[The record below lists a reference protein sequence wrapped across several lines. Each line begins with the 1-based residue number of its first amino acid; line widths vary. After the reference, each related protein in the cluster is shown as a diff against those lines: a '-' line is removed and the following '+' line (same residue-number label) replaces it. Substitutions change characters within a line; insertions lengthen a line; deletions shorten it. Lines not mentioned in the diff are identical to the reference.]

1 MASLFR
7 QIIQQN
13 PPIKVLNMGAFSS
26 GEDRENIGEII
37 LEALMSSNFNTIT
50 NLNLF
55 ENRSWFKH
63 PDTSEE
69 RSGNLALVA
78 DLIIKHADLQHINL
92 GGNFFSSNATQA
104 VLERIAGNPSTSTK
118 L

>member
-50 NLNLF
+50 NLNL
-55 ENRSWFKH
+55 
-63 PDTSEE
+63 
-69 RSGNLALVA
+69 
-78 DLIIKHADLQHINL
+78 
-92 GGNFFSSNATQA
+92 
-104 VLERIAGNPSTSTK
+104 
-118 L
+118 